1 MVREEAVE
9 EDVGAV
15 AVEVV
20 EGEDLAVVKKEQAK
34 VKQGKDQGRGSE
46 GKVDLTVSARGN
58 LSAGVAVTK
67 RKHLIVHDINQPLAR
82 CFNVL
87 NISTSNPEYIRG

>member
-34 VKQGKDQGRGSE
+34 VK
-46 GKVDLTVSARGN
+46 
-58 LSAGVAVTK
+58 
-67 RKHLIVHDINQPLAR
+67 
-82 CFNVL
+82 
-87 NISTSNPEYIRG
+87 